1 MSGGKTGD
9 DELIEKLARKIVDIK
24 MDSVAIFLLESFGPM
39 GRVWSQLALLYLQ
52 PLLILLGSYG
62 EALLNVI
69 KDQDKV
75 EKLVKRIEELSS

>member
-1 MSGGKTGD
+1 MHDVTE
-9 DELIEKLARKIVDIK
+9 DELIEKLAKKIIDIR

-62 EALLNVI
+62 EAFLNI
-69 KDQDKV
+69 LKDPAKV
-75 EKLVKRIEELSS
+75 EKLVRRIEELSS